1 MKDYADFEA
10 WREQHERRQY
20 QDAKNIRAQWDSMGG
35 LNRFLTGPLWTD
47 DSTIDATG
55 GAAQKEVAVPTRAPR
70 IYVASSKIRNPFYQ
84 PLIARMRAAGYEI
97 HGWSDP
103 PLRWEDIDP
112 NYKDWTIARH
122 VAELR
127 NPASPARLHYQAYC
141 KAIVQCDVFVLL
153 LPAGTDAHG
162 EAVMASMLGK
172 PVIVC
177 FRRRPPATRTHPLSV
192 LAVHRRR
199 RRADDRGGCGAR
211 RSCVLLPAKSVTH
224 QCRGK
229 RGGLIPMNDFMRQ
242 YEKHLN
248 DPKVLAKRHA
258 KIDRQ
263 IREGRAIEQRKQ
275 DHQMRAVVVAN
286 KLRDLADAIERAWSG
301 LPQEREP

>member
-97 HGWSDP
+97 HDWSDP

-122 VAELR
+122 VAKLR

-177 FRRRPPATRTHPLSV
+177 FADGRLQRELIHCRFWLFTENVDELMATVATVLTDPASYYRRNPS
-192 LAVHRRR
+192 
-199 RRADDRGGCGAR
+199 
-211 RSCVLLPAKSVTH
+211 
-224 QCRGK
+224 
-229 RGGLIPMNDFMRQ
+229 LINA
-242 YEKHLN
+242 E
-248 DPKVLAKRHA
+248 
-258 KIDRQ
+258 
-263 IREGRAIEQRKQ
+263 
-275 DHQMRAVVVAN
+275 AN
-286 KLRDLADAIERAWSG
+286 VED
-301 LPQEREP
+301 